1 MKRERFILDPKESAR
16 ENLWRA
22 AINAAGVILSRK
34 KLNLTDEEWKELRM
48 NLVVRGV
55 RHFMEHKIG
64 MHEYNRAFPFYN
76 NVYSSIWSSSH
87 NVLDAFLKENR
98 AKISARSADK
108 AMRQGGETT
117 FMEMF
122 EDTGVHPL
130 DYVKPS
136 DDPGWRERTEK
147 SLERAREMARH
158 YHNKGFYVATVRRL
172 EESLKRDTEMAR
184 AELLAETGLQEDEK

>member
-1 MKRERFILDPKESAR
+1 MKRKRFELDPNESAR

-34 KLNLTDEEWKELRM
+34 KLNLTDDEWKDLRM
-48 NLVVRGV
+48 NLVLRGV

-76 NVYSSIWSSSH
+76 NVYSSIWSSSY
-87 NVLDAFLKENR
+87 NVLDAFIKENR

-117 FMEMF
+117 FMEML

-147 SLERAREMARH
+147 SLERAKDMAMK

-172 EESLKRDTEMAR
+172 EVALKRDTEMAR
-184 AELLAETGLQEDEK
+184 EELLAETGLQEDGT

>member
-1 MKRERFILDPKESAR
+1 MKRKRFELDPHESAR

-22 AINAAGVILSRK
+22 AINAAGVILSKK
-34 KLNLTDEEWKELRM
+34 KLNLTDEEWKDLRM
-48 NLVVRGV
+48 NLVLRGV

-64 MHEYNRAFPFYN
+64 MHEYNREFPFYN
-76 NVYSSIWSSSH
+76 NVYSSIWSISY
-87 NVLDAFLKENR
+87 NVLNAFLKDNR

-117 FMEMF
+117 FMELL

-136 DDPGWRERTEK
+136 DDPGWRGRIEN
-147 SLERAREMARH
+147 SLERAKEMAKK

-172 EESLKRDTEMAR
+172 EESLRRDTAMAR
-184 AELLAETGLQEDEK
+184 EELLAETGLEEDGE